1 MKFWI
6 ASFLVLFSVAEL
18 FQWLKH
24 FTLPLPIYILGG
36 AFLAIASNY
45 DRRSG
50 FPFRHPNDEPAPPVM
65 RSVTQHQASQIK
77 SAIPQPSRP
86 LSFTIQRS
94 HPEID
99 SSEINP

>member
-6 ASFLVLFSVAEL
+6 ASFLLLFSMAEL
-18 FQWLKH
+18 FQWLRH

-50 FPFRHPNDEPAPPVM
+50 FPFKHPSNEPTSPVM
-65 RSVTQHQASQIK
+65 RSVTQPQPSQLH
-77 SAIPQPSRP
+77 SSVPQPSRP
-86 LSFTIQRS
+86 LSFTIHRPNS
-94 HPEID
+94 DVEPPETQ
-99 SSEINP
+99 P